1 MGELLVARRARRAGR
16 RYDRVRR
23 SDDRPAQPAPAP
35 RGNSCSLEGVLRS
48 LRVRSAGR
56 GQRAHSRGAARR
68 VGRALGRGR
77 GARAGL
83 CRRTSA
89 GFEVRRPA
97 PACRAAALL
106 AWGCVTGGPLAHAG
120 GPPAA
125 HGIRATSDVIPA
137 PAQLVPGRGAFL
149 VNERTVVWLPRDPG
163 AGESA
168 RYFADLVR
176 RTRPGWLT
184 AIAGSPG
191 RTERPAIVF
200 DLERAPPGASPESYE
215 IRVTPRRVVVSAGDR
230 PGLFYGGV
238 TLWQLCTAG
247 MGAPATGAQ
256 SARRSTLPALH
267 IPALHIIDAPRFR
280 WRGLMLD
287 SARHFQSPEF
297 VMRYI
302 DWMALHKLNVLGW
315 HLTDDQRW
323 RLEVKKYPRLTEV
336 GAWRVPAGRAA
347 ARDIDPATG
356 RPRLYGGYYSQ
367 DEVRRIVSFAA
378 SRNVTIVPEIE
389 MPGHASAAIVAYPQL
404 GVMSDPP
411 PAVPSDWGVFTN
423 LFNVEESTFAFLED
437 VLAEVMELF
446 PGQFIHV
453 GGDEAV
459 KDQWKA
465 SARVHERMRELG
477 VTSEDALQGYFTHRV
492 GEYLR
497 AHGRRLVGWDEILE
511 GGVPPDAA
519 VMSWR
524 GVQRALAATAAG
536 HDAALS
542 PDPTPLLDRRQERSP
557 SEPPGRGT
565 VETLADVYHF
575 DPLPGPLAGDQAHVL
590 GLQANLWTEHVR
602 TEERAAYMTWPRAA
616 ALAEVGWSPPG
627 RLDWSDFTVRLP
639 AEFRRLKSLGVHY
652 SDDVFAPPRSVG
664 PHDRHMSQD
673 LKTCTGKLVL
683 SLEDD
688 APIEGARAVF
698 LIDIMNPCW
707 MLPAVELSPT
717 SRLTVAVGQVPFNFQ
732 IGKDIE
738 AIKLDAPRTAAG
750 ELEVRL
756 DSCDGD
762 PVALLPLALAADNDA
777 VTELPP
783 VSVPGARG
791 AHDLC
796 FRFTQRTLDPMWAID
811 WVQLSP

>member
-1 MGELLVARRARRAGR
+1 
-16 RYDRVRR
+16 
-23 SDDRPAQPAPAP
+23 
-35 RGNSCSLEGVLRS
+35 
-48 LRVRSAGR
+48 
-56 GQRAHSRGAARR
+56 
-68 VGRALGRGR
+68 
-77 GARAGL
+77 
-83 CRRTSA
+83 
-89 GFEVRRPA
+89 VRRPA

-106 AWGCVTGGPLAHAG
+106 VWGCVTGGPPAHAG
-120 GPPAA
+120 GPDAA
-125 HGIRATSDVIPA
+125 HGIRTTANIIPA

-149 VNERTVVWLPRDPG
+149 VSERTVVWLPRDPG

-176 RTRPGWLT
+176 RTHPGWLT

-191 RTERPAIVF
+191 RTKRPAIVF

-230 PGLFYGGV
+230 RGLFYGGV

-256 SARRSTLPALH
+256 SARRITLPALH

-315 HLTDDQRW
+315 HLTDDQGW

-459 KDQWKA
+459 KDQWQA

-477 VTSEDALQGYFTHRV
+477 VASEDALQGYFTHRM

-511 GGVPPDAA
+511 GGVPSDAA

-524 GVQRALAATAAG
+524 GVQGAIAAAAAG
-536 HDAALS
+536 HDAVLS
-542 PDPTPLLDRRQERSP
+542 PDPTLYLDSRQGRSP

-590 GLQANLWTEHVR
+590 GLQGNLWTEHVR

-627 RLDWSDFTVRLP
+627 RLDWSDFTLRLP

-707 MLPAVELSPT
+707 MLPAAELSPT

-738 AIKLDAPRTAAG
+738 AIKLDPPRTAAG

-762 PVALLPLALAADNDA
+762 PVAVLPLAPAADNDA

-783 VSVPGARG
+783 VSVPGAPG

-796 FRFTQRTLDPMWAID
+796 FRFTQRTLDPTWAID